1 MRSLPKGAVPAA
13 PSRANGLVWSKL
25 RRSPS
30 LWAGGALL
38 LVLVSLSLL
47 APVLAPE
54 APNAQNWFNRL
65 KPPGAAAWLGTDE
78 FGRSVLSRILHGGRV
93 SLLSGVLPVLLGAG
107 VGTLLGLLA
116 GYVGRATDQI
126 VMRIMDVIL
135 AFPGLLLALAIIGT
149 LGPGFQNAVLA
160 IGVGLMPAF
169 ARLVRAEVLQLKQGE
184 FVEAAHALGVSHARV
199 VFRHILP
206 NVASPIIVQAT
217 VSVGY
222 AILATAGLSFL
233 GLGVQPPVSDWGE
246 MLSSGRRFL
255 PQAWWLEV
263 FPGVMIA
270 ATVLA
275 INLLGDG
282 LRHALDP
289 RAK

>member
-1 MRSLPKGAVPAA
+1 VWRKLGRNLSVKTGATLLFI
-13 PSRANGLVWSKL
+13 LVML
-25 RRSPS
+25 
-30 LWAGGALL
+30 A
-38 LVLVSLSLL
+38 LL

-54 APNAQNWFNRL
+54 APNTQNWFNRL
-65 KPPGAAAWLGTDE
+65 KPPNPSAWLGTDD

-116 GYVGRATDQI
+116 GYIGRTADTLI
-126 VMRIMDVIL
+126 MRVMDVLL
-135 AFPGLLLALAIIGT
+135 AFPGLLLALAILGT

-160 IGVGLMPAF
+160 IGIGLMPTF
-169 ARLVRAEVLQLKQGE
+169 ARLVRAEVLQVKQGE
-184 FVEAAHALGVSHARV
+184 FVEAAHALGAPHPRV
-199 VFRHILP
+199 LLRHVLP
-206 NVASPIIVQAT
+206 NVASPLIVQAT

-222 AILATAGLSFL
+222 AILAAAGLSFL

-270 ATVLA
+270 LTVLS

-282 LRHALDP
+282 LRDALDP
-289 RAK
+289 RTK

>member
-1 MRSLPKGAVPAA
+1 MGTVPVRSRHPVWRKLGRNLSVKTGAT
-13 PSRANGLVWSKL
+13 
-25 RRSPS
+25 
-30 LWAGGALL
+30 LL
-38 LVLVSLSLL
+38 FVLVMLALL

-54 APNAQNWFNRL
+54 APNTQNWFNRL
-65 KPPGAAAWLGTDE
+65 KPPNPSAWLGTDD

-116 GYVGRATDQI
+116 GYIGRTADTLI
-126 VMRIMDVIL
+126 MRVMDVLL
-135 AFPGLLLALAIIGT
+135 AFPGLLLALAILGT

-160 IGVGLMPAF
+160 IGIGLMPTF
-169 ARLVRAEVLQLKQGE
+169 ARLVRAEVLQVKQGE
-184 FVEAAHALGVSHARV
+184 FVEAAHALGAPHPRV
-199 VFRHILP
+199 LLRHVLP
-206 NVASPIIVQAT
+206 NVASPLIVQAT

-222 AILATAGLSFL
+222 AILAAAGLSFL

-270 ATVLA
+270 LTVLS

-282 LRHALDP
+282 LRDALDP
-289 RAK
+289 RTK